1 MNTNKNDVSPNF
13 ALAGLL
19 ILMAAACRLLPHP
32 MNFTPVLAVS
42 MLGGAILPRRFALA
56 IPLLALFLSDL
67 ALGYG
72 FGVMNIVIYSCF
84 TAGVGLGWM
93 LREKRTLTRTLSATL
108 AGSVLFFVTTNFVV
122 WLGPMMA
129 APLDYPHTL
138 AGLAKCYAMALP
150 FFRNSLAGDVCWT
163 LGLFALYDMA
173 RSRVFTRRTSSGG
186 RFAA

>member
-1 MNTNKNDVSPNF
+1 MNMNKNNSSTHLV
-13 ALAGLL
+13 LAGLL
-19 ILMAAACRLLPHP
+19 ILMAAVFRLLPHP

-42 MLGGAILPRRFALA
+42 MLGGAILPRRLALA

-72 FGVMNIVIYSCF
+72 FGVMSIVIYSCF
-84 TAGVGLGWM
+84 LAGVGLGWM
-93 LREKRTLTRTLSATL
+93 LREKRTPLRTLSATL
-108 AGSVLFFVTTNFVV
+108 AGSILFYIVTNFVV

-129 APLDYPHTL
+129 APFDYPHTL
-138 AGLAKCYAMALP
+138 AGLMKCYAMALP

-173 RSRVFTRRTSSGG
+173 RSRVFTRRTTSGG
-186 RFAA
+186 QFAA